1 MPNLLDLNL
10 YAVYVPLCQSTLS
23 KQGNFSMDRE
33 GMGRYFYEKILILL
47 LTQRGKY
54 HHYMVVLIFFFPC
67 AYNTS
72 VIQNNRLTA
81 SHISIIFLAT
91 QGSSHKSNNL

>member
-54 HHYMVVLIFFFPC
+54 HHDMVVLIYFFSPVH
-67 AYNTS
+67 TTH
-72 VIQNNRLTA
+72 Q
-81 SHISIIFLAT
+81 
-91 QGSSHKSNNL
+91 